1 MSAPGDIRIGGA
13 LDRRRAE
20 ALALELRALA
30 RQFGLAVSDL
40 QIVPADG
47 AWEGGGGSGTPA
59 GADPDAAA

>member
-47 AWEGGGGSGTPA
+47 ASEGGTGAEVEA
-59 GADPDAAA
+59 GADPDPAA